1 MISMIEKIDRRY
13 KPISTSRIEQPS
25 LEVSQNTLNSCYID
39 DGYGDQSRTSVQR
52 PSSQTRLKTVFTP
65 DEGENGRRSNRT
77 ALQPTPV
84 ILTLQ
89 SVLITTTPQPVLVRV
104 TNRNQPSQRQP
115 MISHVNNASHRNTAS
130 FSSSSQKRTLL
141 IGDTAFTGINY
152 RGLKN
157 DVKIC
162 ARSGGSMKYMWDE
175 ISVYDMKS
183 FAQIIICVGGN
194 DCSSGMDTHV
204 LRTIMINSLA

>member
-1 MISMIEKIDRRY
+1 M
-13 KPISTSRIEQPS
+13 
-25 LEVSQNTLNSCYID
+25 LVL
-39 DGYGDQSRTSVQR
+39 QS
-52 PSSQTRLKTVFTP
+52 
-65 DEGENGRRSNRT
+65 
-77 ALQPTPV
+77 TPV
-84 ILTLQ
+84 I
-89 SVLITTTPQPVLVRV
+89 TTPQPVLITTTQQPVPVRV

-141 IGDTAFTGINY
+141 IGDSIVTGINY

-162 ARSGGSMKYMWDE
+162 ARSGGSIKHIWDE
-175 ISVYDMKS
+175 IFVYDMKS

-204 LRTIMINSLA
+204 FEDNYDKLIS